1 MIYDKNN
8 HYKSFYVVCFDF
20 SGILNI
26 VTRHP
31 GSKEGIKEAF
41 MKKHRLMALLTAAI
55 MTAATVTGA
64 ITVPASDSDYTLED
78 LMEMDWAEIEE
89 LAKKE
94 GEVVFTAWY
103 NEAGYTELLQK
114 FEEKYGI
121 KAKLVV
127 AGDADFAQKALTERD
142 NKVGTIDAALIGNQ
156 IKTLLDGKTL
166 AGPILEKME
175 ALDYLDPDAC
185 KYQEGMETNGYV
197 VPLYFNQTGLLY
209 NSNNIS
215 ADEVPQTFEELEA
228 YIENHP
234 GKFGFNIPEKGGSG
248 QSFVHSVIG
257 ALTGGIEQYYGDSEL
272 DEEKTAK
279 WSAVWDW
286 LREHRSQMVITTGNN
301 DSISRV
307 NQGQI
312 DLTVAW
318 NDDLDV
324 ARAAGE
330 IGDWAI
336 LTVPEMGLAGGGDT
350 LGMLAN
356 APHKAAALLLINY
369 LTSKEGQEAVVDIL
383 AAIPIR
389 TDMDSVSGGL
399 TADDMKN
406 RIAWFPI
413 QYKTK
418 MIQDFNTEVM

>member
-1 MIYDKNN
+1 MKRN
-8 HYKSFYVVCFDF
+8 HW
-20 SGILNI
+20 II
-26 VTRHP
+26 
-31 GSKEGIKEAF
+31 
-41 MKKHRLMALLTAAI
+41 ALLTTIALIVSSSVFAFAAE
-55 MTAATVTGA
+55 
-64 ITVPASDSDYTLED
+64 DYTLDD
-78 LMEMDWAEIEE
+78 LKAMEWSEIEE
-89 LAKKE
+89 LAKAE

-103 NEAGYTELLQK
+103 NEAGYTELLKK

-121 KAKLVV
+121 KARLVV
-127 AGDADFAQKALTERD
+127 AGDTDFAQKALAERD
-142 NKVGTIDAALIGNQ
+142 NKVGTIDVALIGNQ
-156 IKTLLDGKTL
+156 VKTLLDGKTMD
-166 AGPILEKME
+166 GPILEKME
-175 ALDYLDPDAC
+175 ALDSLDPDAC

-228 YIENHP
+228 YIESHP

-248 QSFVHSVIG
+248 QSFVHCVIG
-257 ALTGGIEQYYGDSEL
+257 ALTGGLEQYYGDDSA
-272 DEEKTAK
+272 DPEKTDK

-286 LREHRSQMVITTGNN
+286 LREHKDQMVITTGNN

-307 NQGQI
+307 NQGQL

-383 AAIPIR
+383 AAIPVR
-389 TDMDSVSGGL
+389 TDMESISGGL

-406 RIAWFPI
+406 RVAWFPI
-413 QYKTK
+413 DYKTK
-418 MIQDFNTEVM
+418 MIQDFNVEIM

>member
-1 MIYDKNN
+1 
-8 HYKSFYVVCFDF
+8 
-20 SGILNI
+20 
-26 VTRHP
+26 
-31 GSKEGIKEAF
+31 
-41 MKKHRLMALLTAAI
+41 MKKKKTVALFLAGI
-55 MTAATVTGA
+55 
-64 ITVPASDSDYTLED
+64 ITVVTLAACGGGGASGGGTSSGGGQGTGTASTGEAAADYTLED
-78 LMEMDWAEIEE
+78 LMGMEWSEIEE
-89 LAKKE
+89 LAKQE
-94 GEVVFTAWY
+94 GEVIFTAWY

-121 KAKLVV
+121 KATLVV

-142 NKVGTIDAALIGNQ
+142 NPVGTIDACLIGNQ
-156 IKTLLDGKTL
+156 IKTLLDGGTL
-166 AGPILEKME
+166 AGPILDKME
-175 ALDYLDPDAC
+175 SLEYLDPDSC
-185 KYQEGMETNGYV
+185 KYQEGMLTNGYV

-209 NSNNIS
+209 NSRNIS

-228 YIENHP
+228 YIESHP
-234 GKFGFNIPEKGGSG
+234 GKFGFNVPEKGGSG
-248 QSFVHSVIG
+248 QSFVHSVI
-257 ALTGGIEQYYGDSEL
+257 AAKTGGIEQYYGDEAE
-272 DEEKTAK
+272 DPAKTEK
-279 WSAVWDW
+279 WSEVWEW
-286 LREHRSQMVITTGNN
+286 LRAHRDQMVITTGNN

-307 NQGQI
+307 NQGEI

-330 IGDWAI
+330 IGEWAI

-389 TDMDSVSGGL
+389 TDMESVSGGL

-413 QYKTK
+413 DYKTK
-418 MIQDFNTEVM
+418 MIQDFNTEIMQ